1 MRNNFFKNWIL
12 YKSRKD
18 KSTFALFKI
27 SLGETI
33 APSIACLALYYEN
46 LLDLLSIFDGSNKNK
61 LDEGF
66 DPKYYKTMVL

>member
-18 KSTFALFKI
+18 KSTFVLFKI
-27 SLGETI
+27 SLEETI

-46 LLDLLSIFDGSNKNK
+46 VLDLLSIFDSSNDSK
-61 LDEGF
+61 LDAGF
-66 DPKYYKTMVL
+66 NPKYYKTMVL